1 MAGTARWSVARAVTL
16 ALVGA
21 LSVIDPAT
29 PASAATIGPLD
40 IFPRT
45 ACVLAHASEGTSI
58 KFDLFTPGGA
68 LRGSVVEEVQAGDD
82 GAFGCF
88 DVSMRPGDRVRVTI
102 GTDHRSVRVERLTLR
117 IDRVADTVTGAGPA
131 GKRVRVVINRC
142 LVGTGF
148 NPDFCP
154 RVLVRRVRVGKHG
167 YALDTTGGLNLK
179 GHDLVTV
186 AFRATSGDRFLVF
199 HAVPVFF
206 VDDFQKP
213 FVSGR
218 MPTGAPVRFR
228 LLATPGGAEIARTSV
243 QGESL
248 GTFKDLGVE
257 VPVRAGNQVVGA
269 FAADARMTIPDMAAT
284 VDSTLDTYRS
294 RCFPSQH
301 FVLQIFGAGG
311 GEVRG
316 ITDSRGKVD
325 IDVAAAGLD
334 IAPGDSLRLRCID
347 ARGDSIDA
355 SSTAP

>member
-1 MAGTARWSVARAVTL
+1 VAGTATWRVARAVAL
-16 ALVGA
+16 ALTAA
-21 LSVIDPAT
+21 LSSVGPVT
-29 PASAATIGPLD
+29 PASAAGIGPLD
-40 IFPRT
+40 IYPRI
-45 ACVLAHASEGTSI
+45 ACVFAPASAGTSI
-58 KFDLFTPGGA
+58 KFDLFTSGGA

-117 IDRVADTVTGAGPA
+117 IDRVADVVTGAGPA
-131 GKRVRVVINRC
+131 GKRVRVIINRC

-154 RVLVRRVRVGKHG
+154 RVLARRVRVGEHG
-167 YALDTTGGLNLK
+167 YRLDTTGRLDLR

-186 AFRATSGDRFLVF
+186 EFRVASGDRFKVF
-199 HAVPVFF
+199 QAVPVFF
-206 VDDFQKP
+206 IDDFQHP

-218 MPTGAPVRFR
+218 MPTSAPVRFR
-228 LLATPGGAEIARTSV
+228 LLATPGGQEIARTSV
-243 QGESL
+243 RGESV

-269 FAADARMTIPDMAAT
+269 FAADAKMKIPDMTAT
-284 VDSTLDTYRS
+284 VDSTNDTYRS
-294 RCFPSQH
+294 RCFPSRQ

-316 ITDSRGKVD
+316 VTDAHGKVD

-334 IAPGDSLRLRCID
+334 MAPGDGLRLRCID
-347 ARGDSIDA
+347 SRGDSIDA